1 MVYPHGFDLEI
12 IFRSVAKIRGLTI
25 TVVPTALCGEGF
37 DPGPMC
43 RAESVVYSS
52 VWMTVSIA
60 IILTSE
66 RRVKQEWIWK
76 ERMMVRSERV
86 YMVAWRWPVPWRGN
100 ASRFCTVVSEGEI
113 LISIANDPEYVSSHW
128 RK

>member
-1 MVYPHGFDLEI
+1 M
-12 IFRSVAKIRGLTI
+12 
-25 TVVPTALCGEGF
+25 
-37 DPGPMC
+37 
-43 RAESVVYSS
+43 
-52 VWMTVSIA
+52 
-60 IILTSE
+60 
-66 RRVKQEWIWK
+66 KQEWIWK